1 MMMDHAEALER
12 IEIAAAEPDGLDRL
26 MAGDTADGAAIAGHL
41 AGCPACGAELVRIR
55 RTAGIA
61 RDVIRARPDAGL
73 RARTLAFV
81 AGSGVPRGAGE
92 HGGIGAA
99 AVPDARPIASPEAG
113 PEVISAT
120 GRAPTRPRP
129 SRLGWIAA
137 VAAAVVVALGVG
149 YLAGTPAREQLDVTQ
164 RQVALLE
171 ATTAATLRVQAQ
183 PDATRVNL
191 EPTGPGGQE
200 GTLLFSPS
208 SGELVMVATGLG
220 RTPPGDE
227 YGCWVEADGTR
238 ERIGRMY
245 WAGELWTWAG
255 PVDGLESLP
264 ADATF
269 GVSLGPAGGG
279 PGSVPVLAGEL

>member
-1 MMMDHAEALER
+1 MVMDHAEALER

-41 AGCPACGAELVRIR
+41 AGCPACGAELVWIR

-81 AGSGVPRGAGE
+81 AASGVPRGAE
-92 HGGIGAA
+92 HGNIGAA
-99 AVPDARPIASPEAG
+99 PVPDARPIASPEAG
-113 PEVISAT
+113 PAVISPS
-120 GRAPTRPRP
+120 GRAETRPRP
-129 SRLGWIAA
+129 ARLGWIAA
-137 VAAAVVVALGVG
+137 IAAAVVVALGVG
-149 YLAGTPAREQLDVTQ
+149 YLAGTPGREQLDVTQ

-171 ATTAATLRVQAQ
+171 ETTEATLRIQAQ

-191 EPTGPGGQE
+191 EPTGPGGQA

-208 SGELVMVATGLG
+208 SGELVMVATGLAA
-220 RTPPGDE
+220 TPPGDE
-227 YGCWVEADGTR
+227 YGCWVESDGTR

-264 ADATF
+264 AHATF